1 MSIRFATRADLG
13 TIDTL
18 IRALAEYERLSDQ
31 VTMDRQ
37 ELGDYLFGERRF
49 AEVLIAEEHS
59 VAAGFALFFHN
70 FSTFLGKPGIYLEDL
85 FVLPDKRGLGVG
97 RALLKRLAEVA
108 VERGCG
114 RLEWAV
120 LDWNLDAIGFYERLG
135 AQPNSDWTVYR
146 LAGDGLRILA
156 SG

>member
-18 IRALAEYERLSDQ
+18 IRALAEYERLSDE

-59 VAAGFALFFHN
+59 AAAGFALFFHN
-70 FSTFLGKPGIYLEDL
+70 FSTFLGKPGIYREDRV
-85 FVLPDKRGLGVG
+85 VLPVKRGLGVG